1 MRREGGGG
9 KGGGRVVKSNLG
21 DLVSLALDFPPS
33 ILGHLD
39 PLFKI
44 TVFLSIHEMHFEMP
58 KFVPLLS

>member
-1 MRREGGGG
+1 M
-9 KGGGRVVKSNLG
+9 VKSNLG

-44 TVFLSIHEMHFEMP
+44 IRVFVFLSIHEMHFEMP